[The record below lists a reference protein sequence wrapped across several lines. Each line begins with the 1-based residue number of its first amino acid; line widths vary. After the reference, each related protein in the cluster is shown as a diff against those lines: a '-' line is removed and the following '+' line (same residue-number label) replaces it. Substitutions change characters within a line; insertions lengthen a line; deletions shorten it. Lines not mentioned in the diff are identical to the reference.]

1 MRVEDVMTHGA
12 YTCHL
17 ADPLNRAAQLM
28 WDHDCGSVPVID
40 DAGKVV
46 AMVTDRDVCMAAYTR
61 GLPLTEMPVSSA
73 ASEALFAVRETDSVA
88 TAEGIMRKHKVRR
101 LPVVDAAGRPIG
113 LVSMNDLARQTFKI
127 PHRHDGLNPDV
138 VLRTLAA
145 ICEPSVA
152 HPIAAE

>member
-1 MRVEDVMTHGA
+1 MRVEDVMTRGA

-17 ADPLNRAAQLM
+17 ADPLNHAAQLM

-40 DAGKVV
+40 DKGRVV
-46 AMVTDRDVCMAAYTR
+46 AMVTDRDVCMAAYTQ

-73 ASEALFAVRETDSVA
+73 ASDAIFAVRETDSVA
-88 TAEGIMRKHKVRR
+88 TAEALMRKHKVRR

-127 PHRHDGLNPDV
+127 PHRHDGLNPDM
-138 VLRTLAA
+138 VLRTLAT
-145 ICEPSVA
+145 ICEPAVA
-152 HPIAAE
+152 HPNAAE